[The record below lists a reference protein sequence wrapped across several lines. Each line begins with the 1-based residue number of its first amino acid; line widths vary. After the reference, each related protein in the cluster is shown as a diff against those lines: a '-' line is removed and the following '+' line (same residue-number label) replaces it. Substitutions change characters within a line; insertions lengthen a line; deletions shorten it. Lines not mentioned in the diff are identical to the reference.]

1 LISPLIN
8 SITGKTPMFKKEIII
23 ERRQRALEKM
33 SNEFSTV
40 FLLINLKLISLI

>member
-1 LISPLIN
+1 
-8 SITGKTPMFKKEIII
+8 MFKKEIII